1 MNRAPDHS
9 SNPGVPGGALEGLRV
24 IDLTMM
30 LAGPYA
36 SMMLA
41 DQGADVIKIE
51 PPGGDSTRRIGPHLP
66 GGLTQDDGGYG
77 GYFASI
83 NRNKRSVVLD
93 LKSEFGLSALKRMV
107 AGADILI
114 ENYRHGVM
122 ERLGL
127 DDAALWTA
135 NPQLV
140 HVSIRGFGDSVG
152 GVSPYADWPAY
163 DPVSQ
168 AMGGLMGVTG
178 QRGGSPMKVGPGVGD
193 IAPAMFAAFGALA
206 ATFRAHRTGQ
216 GERVDISMVDSV
228 LAMCER
234 IIFQYSATGIS
245 PAPEGNGHPLLCPFG
260 LFEAADG
267 FVTIAIPK
275 DDFWARFVRLIGRPE
290 LAVDPDFATNA
301 ARLKNAA
308 STEALVTEWTQKLSR
323 EEIATVIG
331 GQIPFGPV
339 MTAKDIF
346 ADPHFQARGMMV
358 EIPMAGADRPLHVAN
373 TPVRMANAAHGVR
386 QPAPLTGEHADAI
399 LTEFGFTS
407 AEIAQLCPAPQGPQ
421 ETQSK
426 KDTQR

>member
-1 MNRAPDHS
+1 MAAEF
-9 SNPGVPGGALEGLRV
+9 SNPSVPGGALEGLRV

-41 DQGADVIKIE
+41 DQGADVIKVE

-66 GGLTQDDGGYG
+66 GGLTQDQGGYG

-93 LKSEFGLSALKRMV
+93 LKSDLGLSALKRFV

-114 ENYRHGVM
+114 ENYRNGVM

-127 DDAALWTA
+127 DDATLWEV
-135 NPQLV
+135 NPRLV
-140 HVSIRGFGDSVG
+140 HVSIRGFGDKVG

-168 AMGGLMGVTG
+168 AMGGVMGVTG
-178 QRGGSPMKVGPGVGD
+178 PRGGSPTKVGPGVGD

-245 PAPEGNGHPLLCPFG
+245 PTPEGNGHPLLCPFG

-275 DDFWARFVRLIGRPE
+275 DDFWARFVRLIGQPE
-290 LAVDPDFATNA
+290 LAEHADFATNA
-301 ARLKNAA
+301 ARLLHSKR
-308 STEALVTEWTQKLSR
+308 TEALVTEWTKCRSR
-323 EEIATVIG
+323 EEIAKVIG
-331 GQIPFGPV
+331 GQIPFAPV
-339 MTAKDIF
+339 MTAEDIF
-346 ADPHFQARGMMV
+346 ADPHFRARSMLV
-358 EIPMAGADRPLHVAN
+358 ETSMPGTNKPLHVAN
-373 TPVRMANAAHGVR
+373 TPVRMAHAAHGVHKA
-386 QPAPLTGEHADAI
+386 APLTGEHADVVLA
-399 LTEFGFTS
+399 EFGFTPE
-407 AEIAQLCPAPQGPQ
+407 EIAQLRPPAGGPQ
-421 ETQSK
+421 QTQSK
-426 KDTQR
+426 KDFQT

>member
-1 MNRAPDHS
+1 MSGIDDRIG
-9 SNPGVPGGALEGLRV
+9 NPGVPGGALEGLRV

-41 DQGADVIKIE
+41 DQGADVIKVE
-51 PPGGDSTRRIGPHLP
+51 PPGGDGTRRIGPHLP
-66 GGLTQDDGGYG
+66 GGLTQDEGGYG

-83 NRNKRSVVLD
+83 NRNKRSLVLD
-93 LKSEFGLSALKRMV
+93 LKSVTGLAALKRMV
-107 AGADILI
+107 ARADILI

-127 DDAALWTA
+127 DDATLWAA

-140 HVSIRGFGDSVG
+140 HVSIRGFGDSAG
-152 GVSPYADWPAY
+152 GDSPYADWPAY

-168 AMGGLMGVTG
+168 AMGGLMGITG
-178 QRGGSPMKVGPGVGD
+178 PRGGPPTKVGPGVGD

-234 IIFQYSATGIS
+234 IIFQYSASGTS
-245 PAPEGNGHPLLCPFG
+245 PVPEGNGHPLLSPFG

-275 DDFWARFVRLIGRPE
+275 DDFWARFVKLIGRPE
-290 LAVDPDFATNA
+290 LAKVPEFATNT

-308 STEALVTEWTQKLSR
+308 AVEEVVTGWTRARSR
-323 EEIATVIG
+323 AEIAGVIG

-339 MTAKDIF
+339 MTAEDIF
-346 ADPHFQARGMMV
+346 ADPHFHARGMLAEV
-358 EIPMAGADRPLHVAN
+358 PISGAERPLHVAN
-373 TPVRMANAAHGVR
+373 TPVRMAHAAHGVR
-386 QPAPLTGEHADAI
+386 QPAPLTDEHADAI
-399 LTEFGFTS
+399 LTEFGFTPD
-407 AEIAQLCPAPQGPQ
+407 EIAGLRPAPADPPQ
-421 ETQSK
+421 TE
-426 KDTQR
+426 

>member
-1 MNRAPDHS
+1 MAAKF
-9 SNPGVPGGALEGLRV
+9 SNPSVPSGALEGLRV

-41 DQGADVIKIE
+41 DQGADVIKVE

-66 GGLTQDDGGYG
+66 GGLTQDNGGYG

-83 NRNKRSVVLD
+83 NRNKRSIVLD
-93 LKSEFGLSALKRMV
+93 LKSELGLSALKRLV

-114 ENYRHGVM
+114 ENYRNGVM

-127 DDAALWTA
+127 DDATLWEV

-140 HVSIRGFGDSVG
+140 HVSIRGFGDRVG

-168 AMGGLMGVTG
+168 AMGGIMGVTG
-178 QRGGSPMKVGPGVGD
+178 RRGGSPMKVGPGVGD

-275 DDFWARFVRLIGRPE
+275 DDFWVRFVRLIGQPE
-290 LAVDPDFATNA
+290 LAEHPDFATNS
-301 ARLKNAA
+301 ARLEHSKR
-308 STEALVTEWTQKLSR
+308 TEALVTEWTKCRSR
-323 EEIATVIG
+323 EEIAKVIG

-339 MTAKDIF
+339 MTAEDIF
-346 ADPHFQARGMMV
+346 ADPHFRARGMLV
-358 EIPMAGADRPLHVAN
+358 ETAMAGADKPLHVAN
-373 TPVRMANAAHGVR
+373 TPVRMAHAAHGVHKA
-386 QPAPLTGEHADAI
+386 APLTGEHADVVLA
-399 LTEFGFTS
+399 EFGFTPE
-407 AEIAQLCPAPQGPQ
+407 EIAQLRPAAGGSQR
-421 ETQSK
+421 TQSK
-426 KDTQR
+426 KDYQT

>member
-1 MNRAPDHS
+1 MSMAPSHS

-41 DQGADVIKIE
+41 DQGADVIKVE

-66 GGLTQDDGGYG
+66 GGLTHDNGGYG

-83 NRNKRSVVLD
+83 NRNKRSIVLD
-93 LKSEFGLSALKRMV
+93 LKSDLGLSALMRMV

-114 ENYRHGVM
+114 ENYRNGVM

-127 DDAALWTA
+127 DDAALWKV

-140 HVSIRGFGDSVG
+140 HVSIRGFGDKVG

-168 AMGGLMGVTG
+168 AMGGVMGVTG
-178 QRGGSPMKVGPGVGD
+178 QRGGAPMKVGPGVGD

-245 PAPEGNGHPLLCPFG
+245 PVPEGNGHPLLCPFG

-275 DDFWARFVRLIGRPE
+275 DEFWVKFVRLIGRPE
-290 LAVDPDFATNA
+290 LADNPDFATNA
-301 ARLKNAA
+301 ARLKNAEI
-308 STEALVTEWTQKLSR
+308 TEDLVTAWTSCRSR
-323 EEIATVIG
+323 EEIADVIG
-331 GQIPFGPV
+331 GKIPFGPV
-339 MTAKDIF
+339 MTAEDIF
-346 ADPHFQARGMMV
+346 TDPHFLARSMMV
-358 EIPMAGADRPLHVAN
+358 ELPMAGAVKPLHVAN
-373 TPVRMANAAHGVR
+373 TPVRMGQAAHGVR
-386 QPAPLTGEHADAI
+386 KAAPLTGEHADAI
-399 LTEFGFTS
+399 LTEFGFTPE
-407 AEIAQLCPAPQGPQ
+407 EISRLQPAPQA
-421 ETQSK
+421 TK
-426 KDTQR
+426 HT

>member
-1 MNRAPDHS
+1 MNMAPNHS

-41 DQGADVIKIE
+41 DQGADVIKVE
-51 PPGGDSTRRIGPHLP
+51 PPGGDNTRRIGPYLP
-66 GGLTQDDGGYG
+66 GGLNYADGGYG

-93 LKSEFGLSALKRMV
+93 LKSELGLSALKRMV
-107 AGADILI
+107 TSADILI

-127 DDAALWTA
+127 DDASLWEA

-152 GVSPYADWPAY
+152 GVSPYVDWPAY

-168 AMGGLMGVTG
+168 AMGGVMGVTG

-275 DDFWARFVRLIGRPE
+275 DDFWARFVHLIGQPE
-290 LAVDPDFATNA
+290 LAEDPDFATNA
-301 ARLKNAA
+301 ARLKNA
-308 STEALVTEWTQKLSR
+308 SRTEALVTAWTRCRTR
-323 EEIATVIG
+323 EEISEVIG

-339 MTAKDIF
+339 MTAEDIF
-346 ADPHFQARGMMV
+346 TDPHFRARRMLV
-358 EIPMAGADRPLHVAN
+358 EMPMAGADKPLHVAN
-373 TPVRMANAAHGVR
+373 TPVRMAHAAHGVHKA
-386 QPAPLTGEHADAI
+386 APLTGEHADAI
-399 LTEFGFTS
+399 LAEFGFTPE
-407 AEIAQLCPAPQGPQ
+407 EIAQLRPAPQGSQ
-421 ETQSK
+421 
-426 KDTQR
+426 